1 MAGTNTGLDT
11 EMSGKSGTGDRWRK
25 HDGKLV
31 NEGWDGEQYYGFEH
45 KTRLLV
51 ATGRFLELL
60 RREARVSA
68 VVTAL
73 RKVAVS

>member
-1 MAGTNTGLDT
+1 MTGTDFDV
-11 EMSGKSGTGDRWRK
+11 SGKSGTGDRWRK

-31 NEGWDGEQYYGFEH
+31 NEGWDGEQYYGLEM
-45 KTRLLV
+45 KARLTV

-60 RREARVSA
+60 RREARVGA

-73 RKVAVS
+73 RKAALS